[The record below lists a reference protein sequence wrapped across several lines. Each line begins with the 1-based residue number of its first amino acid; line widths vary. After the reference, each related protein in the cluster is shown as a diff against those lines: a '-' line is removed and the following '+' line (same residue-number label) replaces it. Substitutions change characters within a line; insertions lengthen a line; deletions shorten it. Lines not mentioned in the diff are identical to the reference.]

1 MTLELTFD
9 DQPLPLVVGW
19 LGAPVSLIVYLIIE
33 RWKCEKSKRTG
44 LLEGQ
49 VGKFIKKEGMS
60 PSPHQ

>member
-49 VGKFIKKEGMS
+49 VGKFI
-60 PSPHQ
+60 